1 MKLIIDAMD
10 EWEMSVESHNRVRR
24 FMPLLISVLSTTY
37 PTILVDCAYLQKY
50 IALVD
55 DPPDIKDGET
65 FPMQYREPLES
76 LWKDQGVQEAFAR
89 GNESALPENL
99 P

>member
-1 MKLIIDAMD
+1 MGD
-10 EWEMSVESHNRVRR
+10 ERRVAQPGESPD
-24 FMPLLISVLSTTY
+24 FLISTSNLY
-37 PTILVDCAYLQKY
+37 PRSLLGRMRHLLRQKY

-55 DPPDIKDGET
+55 NPPDIKDGET

-76 LWKDQGVQEAFAR
+76 LWKDRGVQEAFAR

>member
-10 EWEMSVESHNRVRR
+10 EWEMSVESHNRVRTTPSP
-24 FMPLLISVLSTTY
+24 PLPPSTSLIQSGTYVLA
-37 PTILVDCAYLQKY
+37 IQKY

-55 DPPDIKDGET
+55 NPPDIKDGET

-76 LWKDQGVQEAFAR
+76 LWKDRGVQEAFAR